1 MKRLAL
7 ILGLSFALAAS
18 GFAAAGAT
26 AAEPLTL
33 VLHLYGP
40 GERVGPLDRLA
51 AQLGLPLGE
60 EIGGA
65 ALADYECHRV
75 ELVELATGKS
85 LGESFDCFANITP
98 LEGGAMTLLDVAIFN
113 MPGGVVVSGGPVSLQ
128 PFVAGFGDGG
138 EPTRTHMS
146 GAVPSADN
154 ILLATGKFADMRGT
168 VRVSGTMTLAE
179 TFFFDCIFVLR
190 LTGA

>member
-1 MKRLAL
+1 MKRSAL
-7 ILGLSFALAAS
+7 IFGLWLALAAS
-18 GFAAAGAT
+18 GFAAAGAM

-33 VLHLYGP
+33 ALHLFGP
-40 GERVGPLDRLA
+40 SERVGPLDRLA
-51 AQLGLPLGE
+51 AQLDLALGE

-75 ELVELATGKS
+75 ELVELATGKP
-85 LGESFDCFANITP
+85 LGKSFDCFANITP
-98 LEGGAMTLLDVAIFN
+98 LEGGAMTLLDVTIFN

-128 PFVAGFGDGG
+128 PFVAGFGDGR
-138 EPTRTHMS
+138 EPTRTHMT

-168 VRVSGTMTLAE
+168 VRVSGAMTLGE
-179 TFFFDCIFVLR
+179 RFFFDCIFVLR
-190 LTGA
+190 LAGA